1 MFFPPR
7 NIVEKVKEEY
17 PTGTRVE
24 LVELNDPYRQI
35 EKGTR
40 GTVSCVDDTA
50 TIHVDWDNGCHLGV
64 VYGEDSCKKL
74 NTVKTV
80 CYGEEQVWDSR
91 EEACAFFLMGMAASN
106 GAENQRYTKIYT
118 ELMMGNDVCTDEER

>member
-50 TIHVDWDNGCHLGV
+50 TIHVDWDNG
-64 VYGEDSCKKL
+64 SFQKK
-74 NTVKTV
+74 
-80 CYGEEQVWDSR
+80 
-91 EEACAFFLMGMAASN
+91 
-106 GAENQRYTKIYT
+106 
-118 ELMMGNDVCTDEER
+118 

>member
-7 NIVEKVKEEY
+7 NIVEKVKKEY

-24 LVELNDPYRQI
+24 LVELNDSYRQI

-91 EEACAFFLMGMAASN
+91 EEACAFFLMGMGASD
-106 GAENQRYTKIYT
+106 GVENQRYTKIYT
-118 ELMMGNDVCTDEER
+118 ELMMGNDVCTDEGR